1 MGNKNIPLEYQL
13 FRLYKYRQM
22 LCACS
27 QKVQLS
33 IVLESLVGRHR
44 GGNEKNV
51 HLWGLQL
58 IAQSLTLCED
68 FEVLFSLDQS
78 ALSSQRLHCLCLL
91 TAGI

>member
-27 QKVQLS
+27 LKVQWS

-44 GGNEKNV
+44 GENGKKMYIYGVCNGQ
-51 HLWGLQL
+51 HDL
-58 IAQSLTLCED
+58 
-68 FEVLFSLDQS
+68 
-78 ALSSQRLHCLCLL
+78 
-91 TAGI
+91 